1 MGRGRTERGYSR
13 YTRGSSMIYVVLLMT
28 LLSVLSCG
36 YMAVSRHNMQAALDS
51 RRYMEAQLS
60 AKTIHRSF
68 CEAVSSGDSTAMN
81 LVWQSF
87 QEDCDRVRE
96 EFDAMMDEEEE
107 NEGEEAD
114 GRELEAEASEPG
126 EDVAGEEETRW
137 ERYLYHALG
146 NREYVVRGRGSSG
159 DSGIM
164 DDSAAEVPTEI
175 EITLTAYPLKSLATV
190 RTVVESSGYHF
201 SMMADIVFDDRDGS
215 VMIIRKPYRSS
226 GGGGPDVKVYLNGN
240 GVYRYY
246 EGS

>member
-1 MGRGRTERGYSR
+1 MDRGRTERGYSR

-107 NEGEEAD
+107 NEGEE
-114 GRELEAEASEPG
+114 
-126 EDVAGEEETRW
+126 
-137 ERYLYHALG
+137 
-146 NREYVVRGRGSSG
+146 
-159 DSGIM
+159 
-164 DDSAAEVPTEI
+164 
-175 EITLTAYPLKSLATV
+175 
-190 RTVVESSGYHF
+190 
-201 SMMADIVFDDRDGS
+201 
-215 VMIIRKPYRSS
+215 
-226 GGGGPDVKVYLNGN
+226 
-240 GVYRYY
+240 
-246 EGS
+246 